1 MCFYKEKIVRNSK
14 YKYSMFTKLS
24 KEQLQLTYDT
34 KFAHTVLE
42 IKALLLSWSFEAYYF
57 NTTTTT
63 TI

>member
-1 MCFYKEKIVRNSK
+1 
-14 YKYSMFTKLS
+14 MFTKLS

-42 IKALLLSWSFEAYYF
+42 LKALLLSWSFEAYYF